1 MFCSGLLNYQRLRQG
16 IPSLVPWRLLQLLV
30 IWVCLRNPDDLGA
43 SGDGEYHHF
52 HCEVWEHD
60 FWPRD
65 GMGGTLSQIFRQTQV
80 YMLVCNEYNNIRLYM
95 LVCNEY
101 NEYNNISRTHK
112 SWFSPTSATWWF
124 WSHWKV
130 WSRWRDHPGSRT
142 WHFWHFLTMEKL

>member
-16 IPSLVPWRLLQLLV
+16 IPSLLPWRLLQLLV

-43 SGDGEYHHF
+43 SGNGEYHHF

-142 WHFWHFLTMEKL
+142 WRFWHFLTMEKL